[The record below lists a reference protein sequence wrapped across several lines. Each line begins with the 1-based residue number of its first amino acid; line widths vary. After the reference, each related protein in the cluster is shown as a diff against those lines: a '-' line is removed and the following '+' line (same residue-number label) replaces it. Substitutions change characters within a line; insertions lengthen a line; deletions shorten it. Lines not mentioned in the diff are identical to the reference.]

1 MTVHEI
7 AEKYA
12 PDKATRKGSPAQLL
26 VKPGVGRGSGVN
38 RKDQDVFQEPR
49 EVVSKVGGKG

>member
-26 VKPGVGRGSGVN
+26 VKPGVGSSGVN

-49 EVVSKVGGKG
+49 EVVSTVGGNW